1 MTVTNINVKSLHLK
15 LSVPNR
21 SKSVARNVDTQGIS
35 GNSSS
40 TRIAFR
46 DVAADATLAGMDRGH
61 KDYERTARAHRVPR
75 ETEGL
80 LAARRERN
88 RQVIMIANAT
98 AKAITTPTSSTT
110 VVEIGTGDESRAT

>member
-1 MTVTNINVKSLHLK
+1 MSTVVTVTNIGVKSLHMK

-46 DVAADATLAGMDRGH
+46 DVAADTTLAGMDRGH
-61 KDYERTARAHRVPR
+61 KDYERKARAHRVAR
-75 ETEGL
+75 EYEGL

-88 RQVIMIANAT
+88 RQ
-98 AKAITTPTSSTT
+98 
-110 VVEIGTGDESRAT
+110 